1 MLKNLTP
8 HVITIVMANGEK
20 IEIPSHGT
28 VRLSET
34 TSAITEYEGVP
45 IVRKTYGS
53 ADLPPENS
61 GDLYIVSALVRQA
74 FPERKDL
81 VSPGDLIRDENGSVI
96 GCRNLICN

>member
-1 MLKNLTP
+1 MIKNLTP
-8 HVITIVMANGEK
+8 HVITIVTANGEK

-28 VRLSET
+28 VRLSEVT
-34 TSAITEYEGVP
+34 TAVTEYEGVP

-53 ADLPPENS
+53 ADLPPEN

-81 VSPGDLIRDENGSVI
+81 VSPGDLIRDENGNVI